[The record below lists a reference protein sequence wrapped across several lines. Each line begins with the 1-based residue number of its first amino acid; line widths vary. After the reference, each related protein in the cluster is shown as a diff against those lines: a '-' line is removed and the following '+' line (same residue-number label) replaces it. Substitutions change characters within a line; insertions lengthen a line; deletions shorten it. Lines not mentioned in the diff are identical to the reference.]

1 MQLNSKYSHRRINV
15 MMIQESLQQKAFEM
29 INHGGHVCRKG
40 KTYIGH
46 ALRAIHNDMKGTASR
61 STCLPCF

>member
-1 MQLNSKYSHRRINV
+1 MQIGKKNLIY
-15 MMIQESLQQKAFEM
+15 
-29 INHGGHVCRKG
+29 HGGHVCKKG
-40 KTYIGH
+40 KTGH